1 MLPLPK
7 NNLLQ
12 MWLSLRYTSGYCNKF
27 LSNFLSVHI
36 IHKSKYYLELFLDFM
51 IQKPIKS
58 KKDVQQNTKSI
69 QTDSDVREFY
79 LLERLYQVMR
89 DDKKRGKR
97 PSAKAFYLMERLYQ
111 VMINDKNRNKKLVK
125 S

>member
-1 MLPLPK
+1 
-7 NNLLQ
+7 
-12 MWLSLRYTSGYCNKF
+12 
-27 LSNFLSVHI
+27 
-36 IHKSKYYLELFLDFM
+36 M

-97 PSAKAFYLMERLYQ
+97 PSAKEFYLMERLYQ
-111 VMINDKNRNKKLVK
+111 VMINDKNRNKKLLK